1 MRSDLYIGDGIP
13 LSMDRK
19 RSNNAIKMWHATDG
33 SSILSAMSFHSLN
46 AFCMLELATADG
58 VVIVRGADF
67 AECWHRLLLG
77 AIRYRLHVALARLSV
92 GKMVR
97 A

>member
-1 MRSDLYIGDGIP
+1 MNDLYIGDGIP

-33 SSILSAMSFHSLN
+33 SVTLSA
-46 AFCMLELATADG
+46 LELRGLNVLRFVELQTPDG
-58 VVIVRGADF
+58 VVNACGADF
-67 AECWHRLLLG
+67 AECWHRLILK
-77 AIRYRLHVALARLSV
+77 AFRYRMHVALARMSV